1 MFLSILNMLL
11 SNTFFMGSYSNEV
24 FPEPLS
30 NEEETKYIKRM
41 KEGDNDARNKLILHN
56 LRLVA
61 HIVKKFETSG
71 SDMDD
76 LIGIGTVGLI
86 KGIDTYS
93 MEKKVKLTTYA
104 AKCAENEILMY
115 FRSNKKNSKNVSIYE
130 GISYDKEGNEITIL
144 DVLKTKDPDYLE
156 DIYLKDNIKF
166 LHKYLN
172 ILSNR
177 ERKIINMRYG
187 LSNEEEK
194 TQKEI
199 AKIMGIS
206 RSYVSR
212 IEKRA
217 ITKILRE
224 FIKNKNYNAG

>member
-1 MFLSILNMLL
+1 MFLSLFHLII
-11 SNTFFMGSYSNEV
+11 SHTFFMGSYSNEV
-24 FPEPLS
+24 FPDPLS
-30 NEEETKYIKRM
+30 KEEEEEYIKKM
-41 KEGDNDARNKLILHN
+41 KEGDSEARNQLILHN

-71 SDMDD
+71 NDVDD

-93 MEKKVKLTTYA
+93 VEKKVKLTTYA

-115 FRSNKKNSKNVSIYE
+115 FRSNKKNAKNVSIYD
-130 GISYDKEGNEITIL
+130 GVSYDKEGNEITVL

-156 DIYLKDNIKF
+156 DIYLKDNI
-166 LHKYLN
+166 LLLRKYLN
-172 ILSNR
+172 ILSKR

-187 LSNEEEK
+187 LEHEEEK

-199 AKIMGIS
+199 ASVLGIS

-224 FIKNKNYNAG
+224 FIRNKNYNG

>member
-1 MFLSILNMLL
+1 MFLTILTSILHQ
-11 SNTFFMGSYSNEV
+11 TFFMGSYSNDV
-24 FPEPLS
+24 FPEPLTAS
-30 NEEETKYIKRM
+30 EEEEYILKM
-41 KEGDNDARNKLILHN
+41 KTGDKEARNKLIEHN

-61 HIVKKFETSG
+61 HIVKKFESNTN
-71 SDMDD
+71 DIDD

-93 MEKKVKLTTYA
+93 TDKKVKLTTYA

-115 FRSNKKNSKNVSIYE
+115 FRANKKNAKNVSIYE
-130 GISYDKEGNEITIL
+130 GISYDKEGNEITVL

-156 DIYLKDNIKF
+156 DIYVKDNIQ
-166 LHKYLN
+166 LLRKYFS
-172 ILSNR
+172 ILSDR
-177 ERKIINMRYG
+177 EKEILYMRYG
-187 LSNEEEK
+187 LGKEEEK

-199 AKIMGIS
+199 AKLMGIS

-224 FIKNKNYNAG
+224 FIKNKKYD